1 MEGLIIKNISD
12 LYIVKSNDK
21 VYNCKAKGLFRKEGI
36 TPTVGDKV
44 IFDEE
49 KMVIT
54 NILTRK
60 NILVRP
66 PISNVDQ
73 AIIVMSVVNP
83 TLSTNLVDKFIN
95 IIEYNNIK
103 PILCLTK
110 LDLLE
115 DKTSINE
122 YIDYYKS
129 IGYEVI
135 INTETDKIKDILK
148 NKITVITGQS
158 GVGKSTLL
166 NMLDSTLSLK
176 TNEIS
181 YALGRGKHTTRHVE
195 LINLFDG
202 YVADTP
208 GFSSLTFIGMKKED
222 IRDNMTEFNNY
233 KDKCRYKDCMH
244 LKEDECEIKRM
255 VQNGTILKSRYENYE
270 KFVNEIKSIY

>member
-12 LYIVKSNDK
+12 LYVVKSNDK

-49 KMVIT
+49 KKVIT

-60 NILVRP
+60 NILIRP

-83 TLSTNLVDKFIN
+83 TFSTNLVDKFIN

-115 DKTSINE
+115 DKTAINK

-135 INTETDKIKDILK
+135 LNTEIDKIKEILK

-166 NMLDSTLSLK
+166 NKLDETLSLK

-195 LINLFDG
+195 LISLFDG

-208 GFSSLTFIGMKKED
+208 GFSSLTFIGMNKED
-222 IRDNMTEFNNY
+222 IRDNMIEFNNY

-255 VQNGTILKSRYENYE
+255 VEEGTILKSRYENYE
-270 KFVNEIKSIY
+270 KFANEIKSIY

>member
-12 LYIVKSNDK
+12 LYVVKSNDK
-21 VYNCKAKGLFRKEGI
+21 IYNCKAKGLFRKKCI

-44 IFDEE
+44 IFDEG

-54 NILTRK
+54 DILTRK

-73 AIIVMSVVNP
+73 AIIVMSVINP
-83 TLSTNLVDKFIN
+83 TFSTNLVDKFIN

-115 DKTSINE
+115 DKTSIKK
-122 YIDYYKS
+122 YVDYYKS

-135 INTETDKIKDILK
+135 LNTEIEKIKDILK

-166 NMLDSTLSLK
+166 NKLDENLSLK

-222 IRDNMTEFNNY
+222 IRDNMIEFNNY

-244 LKEDECEIKRM
+244 LKEDECEIKKM

>member
-12 LYIVKSNDK
+12 LYVVKSNDK
-21 VYNCKAKGLFRKEGI
+21 IYNCKAKGLFRKEGI
-36 TPTVGDKV
+36 TPIVGDKV
-44 IFDEE
+44 IFDEG
-49 KMVIT
+49 KMIIT
-54 NILTRK
+54 DILTRK
-60 NILVRP
+60 NILIRP

-83 TLSTNLVDKFIN
+83 TFSTNLVDKFIN

-115 DKTSINE
+115 DKTTIKK
-122 YIDYYKS
+122 YVDYYKS

-135 INTETDKIKDILK
+135 LNTEIDKIKDILK

-166 NMLDSTLSLK
+166 NKLDENLSLK

-195 LINLFDG
+195 LISLFDG

-222 IRDNMTEFNNY
+222 IRDNMIEFNNY

-255 VQNGTILKSRYENYE
+255 VDEGTILKSRYENYE

>member
-12 LYIVKSNDK
+12 LYVVKSNDK
-21 VYNCKAKGLFRKEGI
+21 IYNCKAKGLFRKEGI

-44 IFDEE
+44 IFDKE

-54 NILTRK
+54 DILTRK

-83 TLSTNLVDKFIN
+83 TFSTNLVDKFIN

-115 DKTSINE
+115 DKTSINK

-135 INTETDKIKDILK
+135 LNTEIDKIKCILK

-166 NMLDSTLSLK
+166 NKLDENLSLK

-181 YALGRGKHTTRHVE
+181 YALGRGKHTTRHVK
-195 LINLFDG
+195 LINLFGG

-222 IRDNMTEFNNY
+222 IRDNMIEFNNY

-255 VQNGTILKSRYENYE
+255 VEEGKILKSRYENYE

>member
-12 LYIVKSNDK
+12 LYIIKCNDEIYK
-21 VYNCKAKGLFRKEGI
+21 CKAKGIFRKEGI

-44 IFDEE
+44 LIDEK

-54 NILTRK
+54 NILNRK

-73 AIIVMSVVNP
+73 VLIVMSVVNP
-83 TLSTNLVDKFIN
+83 SFSTNLVDKFIN

-103 PILCLTK
+103 PILCLSK
-110 LDLLE
+110 LDLLV
-115 DKTSINE
+115 DKNDINK

-129 IGYEVI
+129 IGYNVVL
-135 INTETDKIKDILK
+135 NTEIDKIKELLK

-166 NMLDSTLSLK
+166 NMLDSTLELK

-181 YALGRGKHTTRHVE
+181 LALGRGKHTTRHVE
-195 LINLFDG
+195 LIQLFDG
-202 YVADTP
+202 FVADTP
-208 GFSSLTFIGMKKED
+208 GFSSLSFIGMKKED
-222 IRDNMTEFNNY
+222 IRDNFIEFNEY
-233 KDKCRYKDCMH
+233 KEICKYKDCMH
-244 LKEDECEIKRM
+244 LKEDDCEIKRK
-255 VQNGTILKSRYENYE
+255 VDSGNILKSRYENY
-270 KFVNEIKSIY
+270 KNFLDR

>member
-1 MEGLIIKNISD
+1 MKGLIIKNISD
-12 LYIVKSNDK
+12 LYVVKSNDK
-21 VYNCKAKGLFRKEGI
+21 IYNCKAKGLFRKEGI

-44 IFDEE
+44 IFDKE

-54 NILTRK
+54 DILTRK
-60 NILVRP
+60 NILIRP

-73 AIIVMSVVNP
+73 AIIVMSVINP
-83 TLSTNLVDKFIN
+83 TFSTNLVDKFIN

-115 DKTSINE
+115 EKTSINK

-135 INTETDKIKDILK
+135 LNTEIEKIKDILK

-166 NMLDSTLSLK
+166 NKLDSTLSLK

-195 LINLFDG
+195 LISLFDG

-222 IRDNMTEFNNY
+222 IRDNMIEFNNY

-255 VQNGTILKSRYENYE
+255 VEEGKILKSRYENYE

>member
-21 VYNCKAKGLFRKEGI
+21 IYNCKAKGLFRKNGI

-54 NILTRK
+54 DILTRK

-83 TLSTNLVDKFIN
+83 TFSTNLIDKFIN

-115 DKTSINE
+115 DKISINE

-135 INTETDKIKDILK
+135 LNTETDKIKDILK

-166 NMLDSTLSLK
+166 NKLDETLSLK

-195 LINLFDG
+195 LISLFDG

-208 GFSSLTFIGMKKED
+208 GFSSLSFIGMKKED
-222 IRDNMTEFNNY
+222 IRDNMIEFNNY

-244 LKEDECEIKRM
+244 LKEDECEVKRM
-255 VQNGTILKSRYENYE
+255 VENGTILKSRYENYE

>member
-12 LYIVKSNDK
+12 LYVVKSNDK
-21 VYNCKAKGLFRKEGI
+21 IYNCKAKGLFRKEGI

-44 IFDEE
+44 IFDKE
-49 KMVIT
+49 KMIIT

-83 TLSTNLVDKFIN
+83 TFSTNLVDKFIN

-115 DKTSINE
+115 DKTAINK

-135 INTETDKIKDILK
+135 LNTEIDKIKEILK

-166 NMLDSTLSLK
+166 NKLDETLSLK

-195 LINLFDG
+195 LISLFDG

-208 GFSSLTFIGMKKED
+208 GFSSLTFIGMNKED
-222 IRDNMTEFNNY
+222 IRDNMIEFNNY

-255 VQNGTILKSRYENYE
+255 VDEGTILKSRYENYE

>member
-12 LYIVKSNDK
+12 LYVVKSNDK
-21 VYNCKAKGLFRKEGI
+21 IYNCKAKGLFRKEGI

-44 IFDEE
+44 IFDKE

-83 TLSTNLVDKFIN
+83 TFSTNLVDKFIN

-115 DKTSINE
+115 DNTSIKKQV
-122 YIDYYKS
+122 DYYKS

-135 INTETDKIKDILK
+135 LNTEIDKIKDILK

-166 NMLDSTLSLK
+166 NKLDSTLSLK

-195 LINLFDG
+195 LISLFGG

-222 IRDNMTEFNNY
+222 IRDNMIEFNNY

>member
-12 LYIVKSNDK
+12 LYVVKYNDK
-21 VYNCKAKGLFRKEGI
+21 IYNCKAKGLFRKKGI

-44 IFDEE
+44 IFDEG

-54 NILTRK
+54 DILTRK

-83 TLSTNLVDKFIN
+83 TFSTNLVDKFIN

-115 DKTSINE
+115 DKTSIIK

-135 INTETDKIKDILK
+135 LNTEIDKIKDILG

-166 NMLDSTLSLK
+166 NKLDENLSLK

-222 IRDNMTEFNNY
+222 IRDNMIEFNNY

-255 VQNGTILKSRYENYE
+255 VEEGTILKSRYENYE

>member
-12 LYIVKSNDK
+12 LYVVKSNDK
-21 VYNCKAKGLFRKEGI
+21 IYNCKAKGLFRKEGI

-44 IFDEE
+44 IFDKE

-83 TLSTNLVDKFIN
+83 TFSTNLVDKFIN

-115 DKTSINE
+115 DNTSIKKHV
-122 YIDYYKS
+122 DYYKS

-135 INTETDKIKDILK
+135 LNTEIDKIKDILK

-166 NMLDSTLSLK
+166 NKLDSTLSLK

-195 LINLFDG
+195 LISLFGG

-222 IRDNMTEFNNY
+222 IRDNMIEFNNY

>member
-12 LYIVKSNDK
+12 LYVVKSNDK
-21 VYNCKAKGLFRKEGI
+21 IYNCKAKGLFRKEGI

-83 TLSTNLVDKFIN
+83 TFSTNLVDKFIN

-115 DKTSINE
+115 DKTSINK
-122 YIDYYKS
+122 YVDYYKS

-135 INTETDKIKDILK
+135 LNTEIDKIKNILK

-195 LINLFDG
+195 LIKLFDG

-222 IRDNMTEFNNY
+222 IRDNMIEFNNY

-255 VQNGTILKSRYENYE
+255 VDEGTILKSRYENYE

>member
-1 MEGLIIKNISD
+1 MEGLITKNISD
-12 LYIVKSNDK
+12 LYVVKSNDK
-21 VYNCKAKGLFRKEGI
+21 IYNCKAKGLFRKEGI

-44 IFDEE
+44 IFDKE

-73 AIIVMSVVNP
+73 AIIVMSVINP
-83 TLSTNLVDKFIN
+83 AFSTNLVDKFIN

-115 DKTSINE
+115 EKTSIIK

-135 INTETDKIKDILK
+135 LNTEIDKIKDILK

-166 NMLDSTLSLK
+166 NKLDENLSLK

-222 IRDNMTEFNNY
+222 IRDNMIEFNNY

-255 VQNGTILKSRYENYE
+255 VEEGKILKSRYENYE